1 MLRKIILLA
10 IVVLAILS
18 LAHFTGIQQGSVIIF
33 TPHTKIT
40 IHLMMACLLLLVS
53 FVLCHYLLRLLT
65 FLKSSPKAWRQY
77 QKQKTLAKHEQ
88 KQQLA
93 LLHLLADQ
101 PNQAEYHFKQAYL
114 TAPKH
119 YPIDLLLAI
128 QAELETNQ
136 VLKAQND
143 LSELQSRDPLIRQA
157 MHILQTKIYDMKNQ
171 PKAVIANIKQIKNY
185 RNDHARVSQLCRN
198 LLASHQYSELLDE
211 ISHRSALTADE
222 KKYWGTQA
230 HAQTLADM
238 LHKNQVVEAKRYAEN
253 IPIYYSRTSDVMR
266 YHLYTLLLCSDQH
279 QLGKMLNKHLDT
291 LISTIPTDELANVL
305 NTLDTKNQEQILK
318 LLNLIIDSA
327 QDNKSHALALRAHLF
342 QTLSLYEKA
351 IADYQSLISLHMH
364 TPAAINARLSIHLL
378 EKKKNNEAKMTAHL
392 AEKAK

>member
-53 FVLCHYLLRLLT
+53 FVVCHYLLRLLT

-77 QKQKTLAKHEQ
+77 QKEKTLAKHEQ

-93 LLHLLADQ
+93 LLHLLTDQ

-128 QAELETNQ
+128 QAEIETGQ
-136 VLKAQND
+136 ILKAQND
-143 LSELQSRDPLIRQA
+143 LSELQSRDTHIRQA
-157 MHILQTKIYDMKNQ
+157 MHVLQTKIYAQKNQ
-171 PKAVIANIKQIKNY
+171 PKAVITNIKQIKNY
-185 RNDHARVSQLCRN
+185 RNDHARVSQLCEN
-198 LLASHQYSELLDE
+198 MLACHQYSELLNE
-211 ISHRSALTADE
+211 ISQRSALSAEE

-230 HAQTLADM
+230 HAQTLANM
-238 LHKNQVVEAKRYAEN
+238 LQKNQVVEAKRYAES
-253 IPIYYSRTSDVMR
+253 IPIYYSRTPEVMR
-266 YHLYTLLLCSDQH
+266 YHLHTLLLDSDQI
-279 QLGKMLNKHLDT
+279 QLAKMLTKHLDA
-291 LISTIPTDELANVL
+291 LVNAIPTYELASIL
-305 NTLDTKNQEQILK
+305 NIMDEKSHQQILN
-318 LLNLIIDSA
+318 LLNHIIDGT
-327 QDNKSHALALRAHLF
+327 QTDKSHALALRAHLF
-342 QTLSLYEKA
+342 QSMHLYEKA

-378 EKKKNNEAKMTAHL
+378 EKMKKNREKTASSL
-392 AEKAK
+392 SEKA